1 MCALCLCVLS
11 PQAAIVGVV
20 LVLPGGGATTAASP
34 SSPPPPGPPP
44 APPAPIP
51 ATAVAAT
58 NIALAGTYL
67 TNFGSYITVNDGTW
81 YTVASYGTSMYHIHA
96 FEGSYIIAQNS
107 ANNSYNAGQWSKF
120 EFHATSGG
128 GYGYCQSV
136 YNAATANAAYN
147 TDTSSIYNA
156 ADASAGCNGFGHT
169 TMTPYSM
176 PAAGKFLDNWGSYV
190 TVNAGMW
197 YSVSSS
203 GSASMYRVEAYGPNW
218 ILAQNAATNA
228 WNPNMWSLFRFHTV
242 GSGYGFCQIIYNGN
256 SASDTILGDV
266 SAYNASDAA
275 AGCNGFG
282 HSTMAPYTTP
292 MIGTWTTNFGSNLTV
307 TASAWTS
314 VSSYGTSTY
323 RIEAFGADYILAQ
336 NSATAAYNPSLWSLF
351 RFHPTTG
358 GSYGFCQIIYNGAT
372 APAALVG
379 DVSAYNASNAAS
391 GCNGFSHTIASP

>member
-1 MCALCLCVLS
+1 MSTPMEIESQKKKTVAVKSSSNMKIIIVVVGILGVAAI
-11 PQAAIVGVV
+11 AAIVGVV

-156 ADASAGCNGFGHT
+156 ADASAGCNGFGH
-169 TMTPYSM
+169 
-176 PAAGKFLDNWGSYV
+176 
-190 TVNAGMW
+190 
-197 YSVSSS
+197 
-203 GSASMYRVEAYGPNW
+203 
-218 ILAQNAATNA
+218 
-228 WNPNMWSLFRFHTV
+228 
-242 GSGYGFCQIIYNGN
+242 
-256 SASDTILGDV
+256 
-266 SAYNASDAA
+266 
-275 AGCNGFG
+275 
-282 HSTMAPYTTP
+282 STMAPYAMP
-292 MIGTWTTNFGSNLTV
+292 MIGSWTTNFGSNLTV

-323 RIEAFGADYILAQ
+323 RIEAYGNNYILAQ
-336 NSATAAYNPSLWSLF
+336 NSASNSYNPSLWSLF
-351 RFHPTTG
+351 RFHATSG
-358 GSYGFCQIIYNGAT
+358 GSYGFCQIVYNGAT
-372 APAALVG
+372 APAALTG

-391 GCNGFSHTIASP
+391 GCNGFGHTIATRA

>member
-44 APPAPIP
+44 GATGPIP

-156 ADASAGCNGFGHT
+156 ADAAAGCNGFGHT
-169 TMTPYSM
+169 TMTPCSRRR
-176 PAAGKFLDNWGSYV
+176 PANSSTTGAITSRSTPACGTRSRRPAPRRCTVSRRTARTGSSRR
-190 TVNAGMW
+190 TRRPTRG
-197 YSVSSS
+197 
-203 GSASMYRVEAYGPNW
+203 
-218 ILAQNAATNA
+218 T
-228 WNPNMWSLFRFHTV
+228 NMWSLFRFHTV

-266 SAYNASDAA
+266 SAYNASDAS

-323 RIEAFGADYILAQ
+323 RIEAYGNNYILAQ
-336 NSATAAYNPSLWSLF
+336 NSASNSYNPSLWSLF
-351 RFHPTTG
+351 RFHATSG
-358 GSYGFCQIIYNGAT
+358 GSYGFCQIVYNGAT
-372 APAALVG
+372 APAAHG
-379 DVSAYNASNAAS
+379 
-391 GCNGFSHTIASP
+391 